1 MNLELLLNFLVGIV
15 PGHGKVATFPE
26 FYHLLGVFYAKGANK
41 EPPPG
46 FKLHALE
53 DGLSRLF
60 SPESRLS

>member
-1 MNLELLLNFLVGIV
+1 GIV